1 MVLTMASFPAFA
13 EAGELSPS
21 YLATDLTASD
31 AQLTIGKIFE
41 ATENA
46 GEWGTYFKSTNLA
59 AGNGTTVL
67 GNVVVGFED
76 KVNLSEIYFNMGGC
90 NMKYGK
96 LYGSNTT
103 TDPTSTADWTELHT
117 FDNLSY
123 VQKNPSNAS
132 EGRTNTQTI
141 THEGYYNYFKIEIT
155 GLSQA
160 GGLTWLRSIFTGTA
174 QESDAVALT
183 PVGGKAAAGTGATIT
198 ESSIAKLIDGDYSNY
213 TQINAEPFDPTAG
226 YAAEY
231 VFEFDKEYA
240 FDSFSS
246 YWSSNYMT
254 AAEVYVSS
262 DGITWGDPVAV
273 VANTGTIAVSK
284 SGTTVY
290 RSFIGFPEDQAV
302 GKYIKLVVTDCKK
315 AWCRIGEVE
324 FTGAE
329 PSTEEKVSATYT
341 VKYQY
346 TDGSEAAPDKV
357 VTTKFVGDRVTES
370 AIEIAG
376 YAPDAETKTITSLVD
391 GDTIVF
397 IYTEKNTVPYTVKY
411 VDGAGNPVAD
421 SKVVNDYVDGD
432 AVTENAIN
440 LISKGY
446 FIAENSLTKSL
457 TIEDGA
463 TNEITFT
470 YKKVIPVK
478 SFSKTL
484 LNSTAGIWNAGR
496 MYNGEILGDYDQ
508 LDTTGSTGSPLV
520 EMVFGFDGIYT
531 LNTFTAYW
539 GSSNADTVTIY
550 VSEDGTNWGT
560 PVYSGAVTDVKTDIV
575 NNGATTSVYV
585 STFDLNGAK
594 GQFVKYVVDTAASGW
609 LAIREFTFEGT
620 SALQNKIELTGD
632 NVIDVKNFGWVGET
646 ITDGDPALLFDGAAA
661 TTAKAFAAYGYY
673 NDSGIIDI
681 INGTQPDGKPWGEV
695 SFVIDLGSVY
705 DLDYLILQGGAGN
718 WGYTAPGEY
727 DIYVA
732 GVDKK
737 FTLAKHETI
746 VAIGGSVTNS
756 AVKTTALDATNV
768 RYVKIQLTAASRRT
782 VLGEISVYGD
792 EVDINTNPEAFAATL
807 GGQIRLPEG
816 NVTAGLRFGATI
828 MKDLIN
834 EGDTYGMFMLPA
846 DMLGGSTLADYVL
859 NDGEFALE
867 VPAARL
873 YAYDD
878 YSVTFTA
885 VLVEIPAGK
894 YSQDI
899 VAVPYICDAEGNYT
913 FFAEKTRSYLTVAT
927 DVAKA
932 YKQGEITLNE
942 TQIAL
947 IEGITGD
954 TLVAPE
960 VAE

>member
-21 YLATDLTASD
+21 YLATDLTAAD
-31 AQLTIGKIFE
+31 AQLSIGKILE
-41 ATENA
+41 ATEN
-46 GEWGTYFKSTNLA
+46 GNSWGTYFKSTTLA
-59 AGNGTTVL
+59 KGNGTTVI

-76 KVNLSEIYFNMGGC
+76 KVNLSEIYFNMGSY

-123 VQKNPSNAS
+123 TAKNPSVTA
-132 EGRTNTQTI
+132 EGNTNTQTI

-155 GLSQA
+155 GLSKDGQ
-160 GGLTWLRSIFTGTA
+160 LVWLRSTFTGTA

-183 PVGGKAAAGTGATIT
+183 PVGGKAAKGTGATI
-198 ESSIAKLIDGDYSNY
+198 SSTSIEKLIDGNYSTADSSDGF
-213 TQINAEPFDPTAG
+213 TQINATSFDPAAG

-231 VFEFDKEYA
+231 VFQFDKEYA

-246 YWSSNYMT
+246 YWSPNYMT

-273 VANTGTIAVSK
+273 VANTGTIAVNK
-284 SGTTVY
+284 NGAAVY

-302 GKYIKLVVTDCKK
+302 GQYIKLVVTNCKK

-324 FTGAE
+324 FTG
-329 PSTEEKVSATYT
+329 TET
-341 VKYQY
+341 
-346 TDGSEAAPDKV
+346 
-357 VTTKFVGDRVTES
+357 
-370 AIEIAG
+370 
-376 YAPDAETKTITSLVD
+376 
-391 GDTIVF
+391 
-397 IYTEKNTVPYTVKY
+397 
-411 VDGAGNPVAD
+411 
-421 SKVVNDYVDGD
+421 
-432 AVTENAIN
+432 
-440 LISKGY
+440 
-446 FIAENSLTKSL
+446 
-457 TIEDGA
+457 
-463 TNEITFT
+463 
-470 YKKVIPVK
+470 
-478 SFSKTL
+478 
-484 LNSTAGIWNAGR
+484 
-496 MYNGEILGDYDQ
+496 
-508 LDTTGSTGSPLV
+508 
-520 EMVFGFDGIYT
+520 
-531 LNTFTAYW
+531 
-539 GSSNADTVTIY
+539 
-550 VSEDGTNWGT
+550 
-560 PVYSGAVTDVKTDIV
+560 
-575 NNGATTSVYV
+575 
-585 STFDLNGAK
+585 STF
-594 GQFVKYVVDTAASGW
+594 
-609 LAIREFTFEGT
+609 
-620 SALQNKIELTGD
+620 QNKIELTGD

-646 ITDGDPALLFDGAAA
+646 ITDGDPALLFDGDSA
-661 TTAKAFAAYGYY
+661 TTAKAFAAHGFYD
-673 NDSGIIDI
+673 DSGIIDI
-681 INGTQPDGKPWGEV
+681 INGTQSNGNPWSEA

-718 WGYTAPGEY
+718 WTYTAPGEY

-732 GVDKK
+732 GVDKN

-756 AVKTTALDATNV
+756 ALKTTALDATNV

-782 VLGEISVYGD
+782 ALGEISVYGD
-792 EVDINTNPEAFAATL
+792 EVDINTNPEAFAVTL

-846 DMLGGSTLADYVL
+846 EKITAAGKATLVDYLETVE
-859 NDGEFALE
+859 DFGVALD

-873 YAYDD
+873 YAEDD
-878 YSVTFTA
+878 HSVTFTA

-913 FFAEKTRSYLTVAT
+913 FFAEETRSYLTVAT
-927 DVAKA
+927 RVATA
-932 YKQGEITLNE
+932 YENGEIELTTE
-942 TQIAL
+942 QIAL
-947 IEGITGD
+947 IETVIGE